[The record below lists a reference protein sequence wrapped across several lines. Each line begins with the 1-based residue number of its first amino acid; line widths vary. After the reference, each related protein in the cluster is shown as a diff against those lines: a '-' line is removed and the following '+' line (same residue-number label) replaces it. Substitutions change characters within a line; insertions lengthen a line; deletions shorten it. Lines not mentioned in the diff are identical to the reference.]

1 MNVYTLFDR
10 KLRLFGQLV
19 LERND
24 FSVQRSLLDGL
35 GAAPDSLMAKHPEDF
50 DLYHVG
56 SFDDEAGKLNGE
68 DFKLVCC
75 VRDLVAYETP
85 QKPPVLNPA
94 VEAERKYGSRVGP
107 LGKEG
112 VSG

>member
-1 MNVYTLFDR
+1 MYVYSLFDR
-10 KLRLFGQLV
+10 KLKLFGQLV

-24 FSVQRSLLDGL
+24 FAVQRSLVDGL
-35 GAAPDSLMAKHPEDF
+35 AGAPDSLMAKHPEDF

-56 SFDDEAGKLNGE
+56 MFDDEAGKLTGE

-75 VRDLVAYETP
+75 VRDLVASVHLTRKGQDEF
-85 QKPPVLNPA
+85 QKA
-94 VEAERKYGSRVGP
+94 EAGRRKGP